1 MINTMPIDCRVV
13 DDSLAIR
20 DSTGRTLWEGRV
32 DGFDVRDAARLGDCC
47 VALLRWDQKPGWFQN
62 LVCISM
68 DGSVVWRA
76 QMPTN
81 SSGEAYTQMRV
92 EGEDL
97 VAWSFTGLMV
107 HLDAKTGRIRS
118 TDFVG

>member
-1 MINTMPIDCRVV
+1 MPIECRVV
-13 DDSLAIR
+13 DEQLVIS

-32 DGFDVRDAARLGDCC
+32 DGFDVVDAGRLGDGC
-47 VALLRWDQKPGWFQN
+47 VARLRSDAKAGWFQN
-62 LVCISM
+62 LVRISA
-68 DGSVVWRA
+68 DGSVIWRA

-81 SSGEAYTQMRV
+81 SSGEAYVQMRV

-107 HLDAKTGRIRS
+107 HLDPETGRIRS
-118 TDFVG
+118 REFVG